1 MEHAPTLASS
11 RIATYQA
18 CDAIN
23 YTFFSVYWADGLQI
37 PERERRKSDIEMM
50 GEHRLKDI
58 VFCCIKNSPKMRPS
72 TKELAE
78 LFQCESEKIKQKE
91 RIVKGGREL

>member
-23 YTFFSVYWADGLQI
+23 YTFFLCIEQMVY
-37 PERERRKSDIEMM
+37 KY
-50 GEHRLKDI
+50 
-58 VFCCIKNSPKMRPS
+58 
-72 TKELAE
+72 
-78 LFQCESEKIKQKE
+78 QKGNVV
-91 RIVKGGREL
+91 RVTSR